1 MGFYAMT
8 GGATGIGDA
17 IKQRLRREGHDVV
30 VVDLREADIIADLST
45 KEGRAAAVS
54 SLREAASDGLD
65 GLVTC
70 AGLGSNVPDRA
81 LITEVNYF
89 GTVDLVEG
97 VKDLLALRGGSVVL
111 ISSNSAPMNDSPEF
125 VELLLAGKEGEAL
138 RCAETLGAQ
147 EVYSGT
153 KLAVARWMRGR
164 AADYARDGVRMN
176 ALAPGYTRTPMTHKV
191 EQDETY
197 GPAIRDFLATIPVG
211 FAGEPEDQAAAT
223 SFLLSPEAR
232 FICGSVLFV
241 DGGHDAMFRQQSL

>member
-1 MGFYAMT
+1 MT
-8 GGATGIGDA
+8 GGATGIGEA
-17 IKQRLRREGHDVV
+17 IKHRLRQDGHKVV
-30 VVDLREADIIADLST
+30 VVDIKEADIIADLASA
-45 KEGRAAAVS
+45 EGRAAAVKA
-54 SLREAASDGLD
+54 LRDAASDGLD

-81 LITEVNYF
+81 LITGVNYF

-97 VKDLLALRGGSVVL
+97 VKDMLALRGGSVVL

-125 VELLLAGKEGEAL
+125 VELLLTGKESEAL

-176 ALAPGYTRTPMTHKV
+176 ALAPGYTRTPMTRKV

-211 FAGEPEDQAAAT
+211 FAGTPDDQAAAT
-223 SFLLSPEAR
+223 RFLLSPEAR
-232 FICGSVLFV
+232 FICGAVLFV
-241 DGGHDAMFRQQSL
+241 DGGHDAMFRPHSL